1 MLVLKFGGS
10 SVASAETIQQVNAIL
25 QQKKEPFCLVLS
37 AFAGTT
43 DVLKDAAEIAASGS
57 NAYQQVLEES
67 KERHFEVIKRL
78 ITLGQQANVLI
89 RIQKYFNDIQLL
101 CEGIFTLR
109 ELSDRTLARV
119 MSFGERC
126 SAFIIG
132 HYLEQEG
139 IPIQQLN
146 SSDYIRV
153 EGNYLKGKLDREKTA
168 LLMSTL
174 STTQNY
180 VAPGFIAS
188 NSVGETVLLGR
199 GGSDYTAAIFADN
212 LSASRLEIWSDVN
225 GMLNANP
232 NIVKTA
238 QTIGQLN
245 YQEAFELSHFGAKVL
260 YPPTIRPLINKG
272 IPLHLKNTFQ
282 PDHEGTWISN
292 QVQPVSN
299 DAIKGISS
307 INQLSLVTIAG
318 VGLAGVKGMAK
329 RVFAALE
336 AIDVNVILISQCSS
350 EQNICIAIADSDKDK
365 AVDALNQTFEQE
377 INALLVDEVLAESNH
392 AVIALVG
399 DNMKT
404 RVGLAGHVFTALG
417 ENGINVVA
425 IAQGASERNIS
436 VVVHVANEKKA
447 VNVLHER
454 FFDNTNKRV
463 HLFVAGIG
471 NVGSKF
477 LDIIA
482 NQKDYLLEQH
492 HLDLRL
498 VGMSNSRKMHVDEE
512 GINWDAYTHIDSTGE
527 SSNDIA
533 NFIQK
538 MKQMN
543 LRNSVFLD
551 NTASEAVSSYY
562 AQILQQSV
570 AVVTCNKIACSS
582 PYQNYR
588 QLKQLAKQYNCAFN
602 YETTVGAALPVI
614 KTIQHLVLSGDRV
627 HKIQAV
633 LSGSL
638 NFIFNHYNTEHS
650 FSAIVAR
657 AKEEGYTEP
666 NPLID
671 LSGVDVARKLLIL
684 AREANHQLEMG
695 EIVLHSFLP
704 PSCSEAASTPA
715 LFQQLTQAEDYF
727 KNLYIKAAEK
737 GAKLKVIATFEP
749 GKAMVKLEEVLPNSP
764 FFNLEGKDNI
774 VSINSERYPVE
785 PLVIKGAGAGAEL
798 TAAGLFSDLMLVV
811 NR

>member
-25 QQKKEPFCLVLS
+25 QQQKEPFCLVLS

-43 DVLKDAAEIAASGS
+43 DALKKAAEMAAKGS
-57 NAYQQVLEES
+57 DAYQQVLEQL
-67 KERHFEVIKRL
+67 KNRHFEVIKQL
-78 ITLGQQANVLI
+78 IVLEQQANVLI

-101 CEGIFTLR
+101 CEGIFTLH

-132 HYLEQEG
+132 NYLAQEG

-146 SSDYIRV
+146 SLDYIRV
-153 EGNYLKGKLDREKTA
+153 KGAYLKGKLDRAKTA
-168 LLMSTL
+168 QLISTL
-174 STTQNY
+174 PTTQNY
-180 VAPGFIAS
+180 VVPGFIAS
-188 NSVGETVLLGR
+188 NAAGETVLLGR

-212 LSASRLEIWSDVN
+212 LAASRLEIWSDVN

-238 QTIGQLN
+238 KTITQLN
-245 YQEAFELSHFGAKVL
+245 YKEAFELSHFGAKVL

-272 IPLHLKNTFQ
+272 IPLHLKNTFH
-282 PDHEGTWISN
+282 PDHEGTWISD
-292 QVQPVSN
+292 QIQPTSK

-336 AIDVNVILISQCSS
+336 AIEVNVVLISQCSS
-350 EQNICIAIADSDKDK
+350 EQNICIAIADLDKDR
-365 AVDALNQTFEQE
+365 AVNALNQAFEQE
-377 INALLVDEVLAESNH
+377 INTLLVDEISAESNH

-404 RVGLAGHVFTALG
+404 RVGLAGHVFMALG

-436 VVVHVANEKKA
+436 VVVHVDNEKKA

-454 FFDNTNKRV
+454 FFDNANKRV

-482 NQKDYLLEQH
+482 AQKNYLLEQH
-492 HLDLRL
+492 QIDLRL
-498 VGMSNSRKMHVDEE
+498 VGLSNSRQMHLNEE
-512 GINWDAYTHIDSTGE
+512 GINWDAYSNINALGE
-527 SSNDIA
+527 PSNGIA

-538 MKQMN
+538 MKDMN

-551 NTASEAVSSYY
+551 NTASEAVSTHY
-562 AQILQQSV
+562 APILKQSV

-582 PYQNYR
+582 SYQNYQ

-614 KTIQHLVLSGDRV
+614 KTIQNLVLSGDKV

-638 NFIFNHYNTEHS
+638 NFIFNHYNTAHS
-650 FSAIVAR
+650 FSEIVGR

-684 AREANHQLEMG
+684 AREANHRLEMDK
-695 EIVLHSFLP
+695 IAVHSFLP
-704 PSCSEAASTPA
+704 TSCSEAATIPE
-715 LFQQLTQAEDYF
+715 LFEQLTQAEQHF
-727 KNLYIKAAEK
+727 KDLYLKAAEK

-749 GKAMVKLEEVLPNSP
+749 RKAMIKLEEVLADSP
-764 FFNLEGKDNI
+764 FFHLEGKDNI

-811 NR
+811 NQ